1 MWGGRCST
9 RPPPTAAGI
18 DASSS
23 SARRCRVP
31 GAAREHA
38 AQRTGADVLVRL
50 QQRRGRTPEP
60 AGAAAPAGHATHS
73 LNTGLRAPL
82 LLCPP
87 APVRPPLPRLAP
99 CLGLRTGA
107 HPATPNRA
115 FYLQL
120 LFIVIPFPPPPS
132 GFPCTLPL
140 PPRAVPSSPPCFRF
154 RGPASQRGGTD
165 TALPSGPPSPLC
177 ALTTSALFVPVAPL
191 HAPHRQRLQH
201 PPSAAAGPA
210 LLSASPL
217 YRRSSTTAHR
227 RSPVLGVLRRG
238 VLLYLHHAVLPSMPR
253 PAAATPFAPPP
264 FAPPP
269 LARSPRRRSPRRRAP
284 RMFGRFGVHTSPL
297 PSPSFRAR
305 RRSPR
310 SPLAPGFTALG
321 PLGSLHA
328 GRQAGISSP
337 SF

>member
-1 MWGGRCST
+1 MFNKMIYT
-9 RPPPTAAGI
+9 VLAQ
-18 DASSS
+18 ASIQYS
-23 SARRCRVP
+23 SAIL
-31 GAAREHA
+31 
-38 AQRTGADVLVRL
+38 TSVLIVAFR
-50 QQRRGRTPEP
+50 
-60 AGAAAPAGHATHS
+60 S
-73 LNTGLRAPL
+73 LVLCVLPRPRPTLGFL
-82 LLCPP
+82 LLITIILLWAFAFGASAGTLPTTSPP
-87 APVRPPLPRLAP
+87 FIRPSFWPVAPVLPVPRPRFPARRDRYRPSLWSGSPRF
-99 CLGLRTGA
+99 GRGI
-107 HPATPNRA
+107 NRP
-115 FYLQL
+115 
-120 LFIVIPFPPPPS
+120 V
-132 GFPCTLPL
+132 
-140 PPRAVPSSPPCFRF
+140 
-154 RGPASQRGGTD
+154 
-165 TALPSGPPSPLC
+165 GPPSPLC